1 MIRCQVP
8 DNFGFGH
15 VPSHILRYLLF
26 LAKPKV
32 ISGRWPAL
40 SKLLLEIR
48 LQSKRSLPDPGLE
61 STGSSEPA
69 GRGRHSRGRRRS
81 CPRPPAGACPDAGC
95 SRPLSRRGRPSSW
108 LGSSSR
114 PKIPFASPS
123 SFSPR
128 RVGREVGARSLANR
142 SALLV
147 SRPRSPFATVSKV
160 AGRSPLPK
168 FRAPP
173 RGLGRDCLEKT
184 VERYQKSISLKSR
197 ADAEGR
203 ENSPAVKW
211 KTWSWRGPI
220 QSK

>member
-108 LGSSSR
+108 LGSSSG

-123 SFSPR
+123 SSSPAR
-128 RVGREVGARSLANR
+128 RFDRKAGVRSIDR
-142 SALLV
+142 SECATLV
-147 SRPRSPFATVSKV
+147 SRVL
-160 AGRSPLPK
+160 GLPLC
-168 FRAPP
+168 RH
-173 RGLGRDCLEKT
+173 
-184 VERYQKSISLKSR
+184 
-197 ADAEGR
+197 EGR
-203 ENSPAVKW
+203 LVVVETLPASVRRPK
-211 KTWSWRGPI
+211 
-220 QSK
+220 